1 MGINY
6 SPGLQIYGDKMLAAK
21 RSRTLAIG
29 IERSPIELYMLISNP
44 QNLPR
49 WAAGLC
55 KGVRKS
61 AGGWIVETAAGDMGF
76 KFAGRNDYGIMDHYV
91 TSASGET
98 VYVPMR
104 VMKNGRGSEVAVTIF
119 QGEDMNDEKFDADC
133 RLVDAD
139 LVSLKQLAESR
150 TAG

>member
-1 MGINY
+1 
-6 SPGLQIYGDKMLAAK
+6 MLAAK
-21 RSRTLAIG
+21 RSQTLAIG
-29 IERSPIELYMLISNP
+29 IERSPIELYTLISNP

-61 AGGWIVETAAGDMGF
+61 AGGWIVETAAGDLGF
-76 KFAGRNDYGIMDHYV
+76 KFAGRNDYGILDHYL
-91 TSASGET
+91 TTESGET

-104 VMKNGRGSEVAVTIF
+104 VMKNGRGSEVVLTIF
-119 QGEDMNDEKFDADC
+119 RTGELDDSKFEEDC
-133 RLVDAD
+133 RMVEAD
-139 LVSLKQLAESR
+139 LLSLKQLAESR